1 MRSTAMRALA
11 IGLAVAAL
19 LSGCTGGSSPRRSS
33 SGAPESQPSLE
44 AASFD
49 GVTVELATG
58 TLRPS
63 GVLRFGD
70 TAQEGAVGSACWK
83 QGPGVTGCFDTVQEI
98 VIPSSYVKVPQGTL
112 LRVVGD
118 AREAEGLLGTVSGSD
133 GNAELEPVARLDLTT
148 GTAGLD
154 VPPGEYT
161 LEIDGTWDQ
170 GEAPLYFGVRIEVR

>member
-1 MRSTAMRALA
+1 MRSRAMKALA

-19 LSGCTGGSSPRRSS
+19 LSGCTGESSPRWSS
-33 SGAPESQPSLE
+33 SGDTKSEPSLE

-49 GVTVELATG
+49 GVTVELAAG
-58 TLRPS
+58 TLKPS

-70 TAQEGAVGSACWK
+70 TAQKGAVGSACWK
-83 QGPGVTGCFDTVQEI
+83 QGPGVTGCFDTVPEI
-98 VIPSSYVKVPQGTL
+98 VIPPSYVKVPQGTL

-118 AREAEGLLGTVSGSD
+118 AREAEGLLGTVSGSE
-133 GNAELEPVARLDLTT
+133 GNAVLEPVARLDLTS
-148 GTAGLD
+148 GSAGLV

-170 GEAPLYFGVRIEVR
+170 GEAPLYFGVRIE